1 GNLMHC
7 TTKGNIRH
15 TFLRLEEGFIYSV
28 KNFVVQPNKDDFRLM
43 RNADFILEFDGATTS
58 QKAFVKSDG
67 FIRYPFQL
75 VDFDSLEPIN
85 NKYLIG
91 KVL

>member
-1 GNLMHC
+1 MSTQDVNAAIARYLSTDFIVSHVEGNLMHC
-7 TTKGNIRH
+7 TTKGNITH

-43 RNADFILEFDGATTS
+43 RNANFILAFDGATTG

-67 FIRYPFQL
+67 FI
-75 VDFDSLEPIN
+75 
-85 NKYLIG
+85 
-91 KVL
+91 